1 MNLNELR
8 DQAHNNAKARGFY
21 DKGQP
26 SVGDFC
32 ANLHGEV
39 SELWEA
45 HRHDQLE
52 APCDKATAMILA
64 GCVPLSCAQE
74 ELADIIIRALDMAG
88 ALGIDLDEAVCQKM
102 KFNATRSY
110 RHGGKIA

>member
-1 MNLNELR
+1 MLNELR
-8 DQAHNNAKARGFY
+8 DKAYNNAVNKGFY
-21 DKGQP
+21 DAGTP
-26 SVGDFC
+26 SVSAYC

-45 HRHDQLE
+45 HRHNQLY
-52 APCDKATAMILA
+52 APCDKAADMILA

-74 ELADIIIRALDMAG
+74 EIADIIIRALDMAG
-88 ALGIDLDEAVCQKM
+88 ALGIDLDEAVQQKM

-110 RHGGKIA
+110 RHGGKVA

>member
-1 MNLNELR
+1 MLNELR
-8 DQAHNNAKARGFY
+8 DKAFNNAKDKGFY

-32 ANLHGEV
+32 ANVHGEV

-45 HRHDQLE
+45 HRHDQLN
-52 APCDKATAMILA
+52 APCDKASEMILV

-74 ELADIIIRALDMAG
+74 EIADILIRCFDMAG
-88 ALGIDLDEAVCQKM
+88 ALGIDLDEAVQQKM
-102 KFNATRSY
+102 KFNSMRSY